1 MPGTLTEDEVDRL
14 EKFLAGPWVAVLATI
29 GTDGVPLLTP
39 ISYNY
44 SDGRITISSRKD
56 TAKFR
61 NLTRDGRVALTVCS
75 EPRAEDYVTVWGR
88 AETMDGDAIWPP
100 TRAIAERYVALGV
113 DVPAGFEKIDEYIAE
128 LKKQDRAIISVQPTR
143 LRFRLPMP
151 VTE

>member
-1 MPGTLTEDEVDRL
+1 MTRTLTEDELDRL

-39 ISYNY
+39 IWYNY

-61 NLTRDGRVALTVCS
+61 NLTRDGRVALTFCS
-75 EPRAEDYVTVWGR
+75 EPRAAEYVTVWGR

-100 TRAIAERYVALGV
+100 TRAIMDRYVDLGV
-113 DVPAGFEKIDEYIAE
+113 DVPAGFEEIDEYMAE
-128 LKKQDRAIISVQPTR
+128 LKKQNRAIISVQPTR
-143 LRFRLPMP
+143 VRFRIPMP
-151 VTE
+151 LTE